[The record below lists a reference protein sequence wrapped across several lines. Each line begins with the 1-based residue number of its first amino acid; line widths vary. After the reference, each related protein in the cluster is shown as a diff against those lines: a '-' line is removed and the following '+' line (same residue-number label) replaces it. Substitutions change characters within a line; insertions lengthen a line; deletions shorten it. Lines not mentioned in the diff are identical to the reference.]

1 MRTVDAIAG
10 RVLENSHLGQGGH
23 AKISLATI
31 ILVLKAIVMAYEC
44 FGNMNFF
51 TSEVRKPGFFARLK
65 LRRVVKRI
73 LVQEGVV
80 DELNP
85 VMDGLYE
92 TAKDLTYVEIIDSV
106 LELQQA

>member
-44 FGNMNFF
+44 FSKFNFF

-65 LRRVVKRI
+65 LRRVVKRT
-73 LVQEGVV
+73 LAQEGAG
-80 DELNP
+80 DELDS
-85 VMDGLYE
+85 VMAGLYE
-92 TAKDLTYVEIIDSV
+92 TAKDLTYVEIINSV
-106 LELQQA
+106 IELQQD